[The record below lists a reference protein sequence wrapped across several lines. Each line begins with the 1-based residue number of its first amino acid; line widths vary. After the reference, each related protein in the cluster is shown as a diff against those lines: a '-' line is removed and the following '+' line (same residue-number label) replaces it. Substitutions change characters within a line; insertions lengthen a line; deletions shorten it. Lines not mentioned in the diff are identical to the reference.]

1 VTYAYKLMDSP
12 VGELKLVANGNRLA
26 AILWEND
33 KPNRVRLPE
42 IVEADDRPVL
52 IETERQLN
60 EYFAGTR
67 DRFDLELDFQGTD
80 FQKKVWA
87 ALLTI
92 PFGETRSYS
101 DIATQIGNINAV
113 RAVGAANGR
122 NPISIVAPCHRVIG
136 ASGDLTGFAGGLT
149 NKMLLLSL
157 EAGQTSLEAAADSR
171 GVGRRAGN
179 GRSGNAG
186 EADTPGAKP
195 RNAGLVVR
203 QLSRF
208 EVLRWPHAVALNA
221 S

>member
-1 VTYAYKLMDSP
+1 MNSP

-42 IVEADDRPVL
+42 RVEADDRPIL

-92 PFGETRSYS
+92 PFGETRSYA
-101 DIATQIGNINAV
+101 DIATQIGHINAV

-122 NPISIVAPCHRVIG
+122 NPLSIVAPCHRVIG
-136 ASGDLTGFAGGLT
+136 ASGDLTGFAGGLA
-149 NKMLLLSL
+149 NKMFLLSL
-157 EAGQTSLEAAADSR
+157 EAGQTSLEAAADSAADSAAAPEKAGREAPVKPARPAPGR
-171 GVGRRAGN
+171 GTQASLFGN
-179 GRSGNAG
+179 
-186 EADTPGAKP
+186 
-195 RNAGLVVR
+195 
-203 QLSRF
+203 
-208 EVLRWPHAVALNA
+208 
-221 S
+221 

>member
-1 VTYAYKLMDSP
+1 MTYAYKLMDSP

-157 EAGQTSLEAAADSR
+157 EAGQTSLEAAADSTAAAAADSAEASGAAPATAGRETPVKPARPAPSR
-171 GVGRRAGN
+171 GTQASLFGN
-179 GRSGNAG
+179 
-186 EADTPGAKP
+186 
-195 RNAGLVVR
+195 
-203 QLSRF
+203 
-208 EVLRWPHAVALNA
+208 
-221 S
+221 